1 MEMTRLT
8 RTLDDVDGL
17 VVQRVTNDPPM
28 AAIGHQQNGL
38 GGIAQVD
45 HVPMR
50 IVHLFNGS
58 RRSGGALSAG
68 TACRWSSCCRWSA
81 CRWGGA
87 CRSSTTRASAAS
99 GTTGRSA
106 AASRASGRYRS
117 RTTENIHQLG
127 IRGRARDGVVKHVI
141 RTVAIAYPEIAVGGD
156 RDIGRPVIQARRTA
170 WTRGADPFLVNGR
183 VLRIAHGPNFFA
195 FQRA

>member
-17 VVQRVTNDPPM
+17 VVQRVAYDPPM
-28 AAIGHQQNGL
+28 AAIGHQQDGL

-68 TACRWSSCCRWSA
+68 PACWWSSCRRWTACCRG
-81 CRWGGA
+81 RA
-87 CRSSTTRASAAS
+87 CRSSTTSPRAAS
-99 GTTGRSA
+99 GTTG
-106 AASRASGRYRS
+106 
-117 RTTENIHQLG
+117 TTG
-127 IRGRARDGVVKHVI
+127 
-141 RTVAIAYPEIAVGGD
+141 
-156 RDIGRPVIQARRTA
+156 
-170 WTRGADPFLVNGR
+170 
-183 VLRIAHGPNFFA
+183 
-195 FQRA
+195 